1 MRNLII
7 CTHPQILDK
16 EDEVGRTCG
25 MLGRVKRS
33 VHGLLGKPKG
43 KRPLRKP
50 KRRWEDGIR
59 MNCREIGLRGVEW
72 IQLDQD
78 RDQRRLL

>member
-16 EDEVGRTCG
+16 EDEVRRTYG

-33 VHGLLGKPKG
+33 VQGFAGKAQKE
-43 KRPLRKP
+43 KTTQKT
-50 KRRWEDGIR
+50 KE
-59 MNCREIGLRGVEW
+59 
-72 IQLDQD
+72 
-78 RDQRRLL
+78 